1 MSISEEFIL
10 GQMQFNVFTNN
21 MDIGDTMESRFSK
34 FVYDLEGNSWY
45 TGEQG
50 CPLEREHRQT
60 VGMGWQKHDEIQQN
74 KMQSLECKT
83 ELVVCNQTG

>member
-1 MSISEEFIL
+1 M
-10 GQMQFNVFTNN
+10 
-21 MDIGDTMESRFSK
+21 
-34 FVYDLEGNSWY
+34 
-45 TGEQG
+45 
-50 CPLEREHRQT
+50 EREHRQT